1 MAAEPQNPLP
11 SGIAPDLRLPNLA
24 NPADRR
30 RLTPAALRGFLRLAE
45 LWDLDAAEATALL
58 GDISERSWYR
68 LRRQQGEMLSQDVLM
83 RISLL
88 VGIYKAL
95 HLLFSEP
102 LADEWVR
109 LDNSGPLFAG
119 QAPLQ
124 FMIRGGIPAMLRVR
138 QHLDAL
144 RGGL

>member
-1 MAAEPQNPLP
+1 MAELQNPLNP
-11 SGIAPDLRLPNLA
+11 GTPPDQRLPNLA
-24 NPADRR
+24 DPADRR

-45 LWDLDAAEATALL
+45 IWGLDAAKATALL

-68 LRRQQGEMLSQDVLM
+68 LRRQQGEMLSQDMLM

-102 LADEWVR
+102 LANDWVR

-119 QAPLQ
+119 QAPME